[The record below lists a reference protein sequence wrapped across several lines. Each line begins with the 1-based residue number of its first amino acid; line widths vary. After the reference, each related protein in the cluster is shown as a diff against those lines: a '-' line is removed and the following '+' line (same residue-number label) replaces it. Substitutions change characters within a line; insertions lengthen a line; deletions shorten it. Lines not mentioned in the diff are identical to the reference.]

1 MRVIGTAGHVD
12 HGKSSLIEALTGTHP
27 DRLKE
32 EQAREMTIDL
42 GFGWLT
48 LPDGEEVGIVDVPG
62 HRDFIENML
71 AGIAGIDAVLLVV
84 AADEGI
90 MPQTREH
97 IAILDL
103 LQIPAGVIVLTK
115 TDLVADEAW
124 LGAVESDVHRVLE
137 GTVLEDSPTVRV
149 SARTGSGLSDLL
161 VILNRVLN
169 ARPERPDLRRPRL
182 PIDRVFTMSG
192 FGTVV
197 TGTLSEGQLTTG
209 DEVEFLPSG
218 LRSRIRG
225 LQTHRKS
232 VERVMPGSR
241 AAVNLSGTG
250 TEQLRR
256 GEVLTHPGTYQTT
269 RRVDARLRVLAD
281 ASDHIRHNR
290 EVKVFMGS
298 SETLA
303 TLRLLGVEELM
314 PGQQG
319 WVQLELQ
326 HPIVCVRGDAF
337 VLRRPSPAETLGGG
351 TIVEEHPDGRH
362 KRFDQRVLASLQAIA
377 EGDPADL
384 VFAAAMD
391 LHVAAVRAI
400 VSRSQLTSAV
410 AESAL
415 RKLLRAGRLIV
426 IENGT
431 VDSESDLLAM
441 ALPQWNKL
449 EDQIDRIVSE
459 HHKRF
464 PLRRGIPREELKSQL
479 GLSTRIFNLVIERR
493 VSDGTLIE
501 AQNSIA
507 MAGYQIQFNDSQRHR
522 VEALIRQFKQSPF
535 SPPAL
540 KDCKASAGEEVV
552 NALIELG
559 ELVAVSGDVIFRKPD
574 YDFMV
579 DGVQARLAANGQVTL
594 AEVRDL
600 FGTSRK
606 YAQAFLE
613 YLDRKGI
620 TRRSGDARVLA
631 S

>member
-71 AGIAGIDAVLLVV
+71 AGITGIDAVLLVV

-103 LQIPAGVIVLTK
+103 LQIAAGLIVLTK
-115 TDLVADEAW
+115 IDLVSDEAW
-124 LGAVESDVHRVLE
+124 LGAVESDVRRALE
-137 GTVLEDSPTVRV
+137 GTLLEDSPTVRV

-161 VILNRVLN
+161 VSLNRLLKT
-169 ARPERPDLRRPRL
+169 RPERPDLRRPRL

-197 TGTLSEGQLTTG
+197 TGTLTEGQLAIG

-218 LRSRIRG
+218 LRSRVRG

-232 VERVMPGSR
+232 VQRVMPGSR

-250 TEQLRR
+250 AEHLRR
-256 GEVLTHPGTYQTT
+256 GEVLIHPGTYQTT

-281 ASDHIRHNR
+281 ASDQIRHNR
-290 EVKVFMGS
+290 QVKVFMGS
-298 SETLA
+298 SETSA
-303 TLRLLGVEELM
+303 TLRLLGVEQLA
-314 PGQQG
+314 PGERG

-326 HPIVCVRGDAF
+326 HPIVCVRGDTF
-337 VLRRPSPAETLGGG
+337 VLRRPSPAETLAGGI
-351 TIVEEHPDGRH
+351 IVEAHPDGRH
-362 KRFDQRVLASLQAIA
+362 KRFDPGLLASLQAIA
-377 EGDPADL
+377 AGDPRDL
-384 VFAAAMD
+384 VFAAAVD
-391 LHVAAVRAI
+391 LRVATLREI
-400 VSRSQLTSAV
+400 VTRSQLTLPS

-415 RKLLRAGRLIV
+415 DQLLRAGKLIV
-426 IENGT
+426 IENGAGSSGS
-431 VDSESDLLAM
+431 DSLAM
-441 ALPQWNKL
+441 ARPEWNKL
-449 EDQIDRIVSE
+449 EEQIDRIVSE
-459 HHKRF
+459 HHTRF

-479 GLSTRIFNLVIERR
+479 GLSTRIFNLVIGRR
-493 VSDGTLIE
+493 VSDETLIE

-507 MAGYQIQFNDSQRHR
+507 LAGYQIRFDETQLAK

-535 SPPAL
+535 SPPVL
-540 KDCKASAGEEVV
+540 KECKAAAGEEVV

-559 ELVAVSGDVIFRKPD
+559 ELVAVSAEIVFRKPD
-574 YDFMV
+574 YDSMV
-579 DGVQARLAANGQVTL
+579 DSVQARLAGNGQVTL

-620 TRRSGDARVLA
+620 TRRSGDARVL
-631 S
+631 SS